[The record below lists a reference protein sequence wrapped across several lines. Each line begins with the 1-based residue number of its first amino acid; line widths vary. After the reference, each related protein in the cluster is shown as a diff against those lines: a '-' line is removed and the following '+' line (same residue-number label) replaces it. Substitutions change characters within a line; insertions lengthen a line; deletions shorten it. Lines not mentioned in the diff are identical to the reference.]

1 MRSMPFYLYQT
12 QHPSFAIACKLPRHL
27 PCMGNLKK
35 QSPDSA
41 PHFSCPQ
48 LVSSLQIYQLHIVQA
63 VLSAEIKGQKPNILN
78 SHNLIAKWKV
88 WLQRHKGKKNIDY
101 SQHPL
106 SMSCI
111 CYQQKECH
119 YLDLEPPHIASH

>member
-1 MRSMPFYLYQT
+1 MRPLLFDLYQT

-27 PCMGNLKK
+27 LCIRNLKK
-35 QSPDSA
+35 QTPYST
-41 PHFSCPQ
+41 PHSSCPR
-48 LVSSLQIYQLHIVQA
+48 LVSRLQNYQLHNVQA
-63 VLSAEIKGQKPNILN
+63 YLSTEIKGQQSNI
-78 SHNLIAKWKV
+78 HKFT
-88 WLQRHKGKKNIDY
+88 QRNYPGKKNIEN